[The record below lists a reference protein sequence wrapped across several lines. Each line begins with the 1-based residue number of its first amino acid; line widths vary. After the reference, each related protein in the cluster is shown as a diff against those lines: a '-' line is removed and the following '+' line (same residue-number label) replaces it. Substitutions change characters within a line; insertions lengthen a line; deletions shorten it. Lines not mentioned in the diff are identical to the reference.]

1 MFHNRRSLGKKKVSA
16 GEVTF
21 DVPFI
26 SGKNQLEA
34 VAGIEKDVLDIDMTF
49 VSPVMKENVKLLS
62 EGLYINLGQEH
73 CYFTDPLISKIWIP
87 DQPYRQGGW
96 GYVDGKPFDSWPGNP
111 THDGV
116 RKGVGANIKDTDLEP
131 LYQTFLLGTTRYRLD
146 VPEGKYEVVLHFTEP
161 FNGNERKDGKRSG
174 TDGNGDR
181 VFDVSVN
188 GTVCISNL
196 NLAREYGEQ
205 RAVSKTI
212 IVDTNNGL
220 EVELVP
226 VKGKPVISG
235 LSIKKLL

>member
-1 MFHNRRSLGKKKVSA
+1 MKKNGKKKVSA

-96 GYVDGKPFDSWPGNP
+96 G
-111 THDGV
+111 
-116 RKGVGANIKDTDLEP
+116 
-131 LYQTFLLGTTRYRLD
+131 
-146 VPEGKYEVVLHFTEP
+146 
-161 FNGNERKDGKRSG
+161 
-174 TDGNGDR
+174 
-181 VFDVSVN
+181 
-188 GTVCISNL
+188 
-196 NLAREYGEQ
+196 
-205 RAVSKTI
+205 
-212 IVDTNNGL
+212 
-220 EVELVP
+220 
-226 VKGKPVISG
+226 
-235 LSIKKLL
+235 